1 MGSRILSPEP
11 HSPTRYYK
19 MTASAVTAP
28 AAQSASP
35 VKTKS
40 PAQVQEEAN
49 SLLAT
54 GKRHLLV
61 GDVPAA
67 VSSLAKG
74 CELLS
79 AQFGET
85 AKECAENYFYYG
97 KSLLELSRMESG
109 VLGNALEGVPEEGDD
124 QVNTSQVEDPE
135 KLTKDEKTE
144 VEHKVA
150 EALDYNCKTNEII
163 QDEEEMKKEEMAGE
177 DGADTESD
185 GMEDETGGEESQE
198 EMETDQTPSSD
209 IKSKTSPKGK
219 QEVVKKDG
227 DKREGDEEEEP
238 SNLQLAWE
246 IFELAKVVYT
256 KLIETETK
264 DKDFYEER
272 LCSTMLHLGEV
283 SIENE
288 NYQQAVEDIK
298 LCLQKQEKMPKDAR
312 IAAET
317 HYQLGLAQSF
327 NHQFDE
333 SVESHR
339 TAIAILK
346 ERSKNLKAKEASTS
360 SPRKLAETNKEI
372 AELEALIPEI
382 EEKIVDTK
390 HMKKEDGKPKGSE
403 GKGEV
408 FGSSSS
414 DKPTASI
421 AVKRK
426 ASGGDASSKKLAAD
440 GKSTAAAN

>member
-40 PAQVQEEAN
+40 PAEIQEDAN

-67 VSSLAKG
+67 VSCLARC

-85 AKECAENYFYYG
+85 AKECAESYFYYG

-109 VLGNALEGVPEEGDD
+109 VLGNALEGVPEDSDEKVD
-124 QVNTSQVEDPE
+124 TSQVEDPE
-135 KLTKDEKTE
+135 KLTKDEKSE
-144 VEHKVA
+144 VEDKVA
-150 EALDYNCKTNEII
+150 EAFDYNYKTSEII
-163 QDEEEMKKEEMAGE
+163 QDEEEAAM
-177 DGADTESD
+177 DGAETETDGS
-185 GMEDETGGEESQE
+185 GMEDEELQE
-198 EMETDQTPSSD
+198 EAMETDDSPV
-209 IKSKTSPKGK
+209 KKMSPKAK
-219 QEVVKKDG
+219 QDSEKKSTED
-227 DKREGDEEEEP
+227 EEEP

-246 IFELAKVVYT
+246 VLELAKVVYT
-256 KLIETETK
+256 KLIATEIK
-264 DKDFYEER
+264 DKDFFEER

-298 LCLQKQEKMPKDAR
+298 LCLTKQEKMPKDAR
-312 IAAET
+312 LRAEI
-317 HYQLGLAQSF
+317 HYHLGLAQAF
-327 NHQFDE
+327 HQQFDE
-333 SVESHR
+333 SIESHKA
-339 TAIAILK
+339 AIAILK
-346 ERSKNLKAKEASTS
+346 ERSKNLKAKEASTT

-390 HMKKEDGKPKGSE
+390 DMKKEASKQKDKSGEKGD
-403 GKGEV
+403 V
-408 FGSSSS
+408 FGSSST
-414 DKPTASI
+414 DKSTASI
-421 AVKRK
+421 AIKRRS
-426 ASGGDASSKKLAAD
+426 SGSESASKK
-440 GKSTAAAN
+440 TAAAVST

>member
-11 HSPTRYYK
+11 HSPTRHYK

-40 PAQVQEEAN
+40 PAEIQEDAK

-67 VSSLAKG
+67 VSCLARC

-85 AKECAENYFYYG
+85 AKECAESYFYYG

-109 VLGNALEGVPEEGDD
+109 VLGNALEGVPEDSDEKVD
-124 QVNTSQVEDPE
+124 TSQVEDPE
-135 KLTKDEKTE
+135 KLTKDEKSE
-144 VEHKVA
+144 VEDKVA
-150 EALDYNCKTNEII
+150 EAFDYNYKTSEII
-163 QDEEEMKKEEMAGE
+163 QDEEEAAM
-177 DGADTESD
+177 DGAETETDGS
-185 GMEDETGGEESQE
+185 GMEDEELQE
-198 EMETDQTPSSD
+198 EAMETDDSPV
-209 IKSKTSPKGK
+209 KKMSPKAK
-219 QEVVKKDG
+219 QDSEKKGTD
-227 DKREGDEEEEP
+227 DEEEP

-246 IFELAKVVYT
+246 VLELAKVVYT
-256 KLIETETK
+256 KLIATEIK
-264 DKDFYEER
+264 DKDFFEER

-298 LCLQKQEKMPKDAR
+298 LCLTKQEKMPKDAR
-312 IAAET
+312 LRAEI
-317 HYQLGLAQSF
+317 HYHLGLAQAF
-327 NHQFDE
+327 HQQFDE
-333 SVESHR
+333 SIESHKA
-339 TAIAILK
+339 AIAILK
-346 ERSKNLKAKEASTS
+346 ERTKNLKVMETSST

-390 HMKKEDGKPKGSE
+390 DMKKEASKQKDKSGEKGD
-403 GKGEV
+403 V
-408 FGSSSS
+408 FGSSST
-414 DKPTASI
+414 DKSTASI
-421 AVKRK
+421 AIKRRS
-426 ASGGDASSKKLAAD
+426 SGSESASKK
-440 GKSTAAAN
+440 TAAAV

>member
-40 PAQVQEEAN
+40 PAEIQEDAN

-67 VSSLAKG
+67 VSCLARC

-85 AKECAENYFYYG
+85 AKECAESYFYYG

-109 VLGNALEGVPEEGDD
+109 VLGNALEGVPEDSDEKVD
-124 QVNTSQVEDPE
+124 TSQVEDPE
-135 KLTKDEKTE
+135 KLTKDEKSE
-144 VEHKVA
+144 VEDKVA
-150 EALDYNCKTNEII
+150 EAFDYNYKTSEII
-163 QDEEEMKKEEMAGE
+163 QDEEEAAM
-177 DGADTESD
+177 DGDETETDGS
-185 GMEDETGGEESQE
+185 GMEDEELQE
-198 EMETDQTPSSD
+198 EDMETDDSPV
-209 IKSKTSPKGK
+209 KKMSPKAK
-219 QEVVKKDG
+219 QDSEKKGTED
-227 DKREGDEEEEP
+227 EEEP

-246 IFELAKVVYT
+246 VLELAKVVYT
-256 KLIETETK
+256 KLIATEIK
-264 DKDFYEER
+264 DKDFFEER

-298 LCLQKQEKMPKDAR
+298 LCLTKQEKMPKDAR
-312 IAAET
+312 LRAEI
-317 HYQLGLAQSF
+317 HYHLGLAQAF
-327 NHQFDE
+327 HQQFDE
-333 SVESHR
+333 SIESHKA
-339 TAIAILK
+339 AIAILK
-346 ERSKNLKAKEASTS
+346 ERSKNLKVMETSST

-390 HMKKEDGKPKGSE
+390 DMKKEASKQKDKSGEKGD
-403 GKGEV
+403 V
-408 FGSSSS
+408 FGSSST
-414 DKPTASI
+414 DKSTASI
-421 AVKRK
+421 AIKRRS
-426 ASGGDASSKKLAAD
+426 SGSESASKK
-440 GKSTAAAN
+440 TAAAV

>member
-40 PAQVQEEAN
+40 PAEIQEDAN

-61 GDVPAA
+61 VDVPAA
-67 VSSLAKG
+67 VSCLARC

-85 AKECAENYFYYG
+85 AKECAESYFYYG

-109 VLGNALEGVPEEGDD
+109 VLGNALEGVPEDSDEKVD
-124 QVNTSQVEDPE
+124 TSQVEDPE
-135 KLTKDEKTE
+135 KLTKDEKSE
-144 VEHKVA
+144 VEDKVA
-150 EALDYNCKTNEII
+150 EAFDYNYKTSEII
-163 QDEEEMKKEEMAGE
+163 QDEEEAAM
-177 DGADTESD
+177 DGAETETDGS
-185 GMEDETGGEESQE
+185 GMEDEELQE
-198 EMETDQTPSSD
+198 EDMETDD
-209 IKSKTSPKGK
+209 SP
-219 QEVVKKDG
+219 VKKMYPKAKQDSEKKG
-227 DKREGDEEEEP
+227 TEDEEEP

-246 IFELAKVVYT
+246 VLELAKVVYT
-256 KLIETETK
+256 KLIATEIK
-264 DKDFYEER
+264 DKDFFEER

-298 LCLQKQEKMPKDAR
+298 LCLTKQEKMPKDAR
-312 IAAET
+312 LRAEI
-317 HYQLGLAQSF
+317 HYHLGLAQAF
-327 NHQFDE
+327 HQQFDE
-333 SVESHR
+333 SIESHKA
-339 TAIAILK
+339 AIAILK
-346 ERSKNLKAKEASTS
+346 ERTKNLKVMETSST

-390 HMKKEDGKPKGSE
+390 DMKKEAGKPKGSE

-440 GKSTAAAN
+440 GKSTVAAN

>member
-40 PAQVQEEAN
+40 PAEIQEDAN

-67 VSSLAKG
+67 VSCLARC

-85 AKECAENYFYYG
+85 AKECAESYFYYG

-109 VLGNALEGVPEEGDD
+109 VLGNALEGVPEDSDEKVD
-124 QVNTSQVEDPE
+124 TSQVEDPE
-135 KLTKDEKTE
+135 KLTKDEKSE
-144 VEHKVA
+144 VEDKVA
-150 EALDYNCKTNEII
+150 EAFDYNYKTSEII
-163 QDEEEMKKEEMAGE
+163 QDEEEAAM
-177 DGADTESD
+177 DGAETEPDGS
-185 GMEDETGGEESQE
+185 GMEDEELQE
-198 EMETDQTPSSD
+198 EAMETDDSPV
-209 IKSKTSPKGK
+209 KKMSPKAK
-219 QEVVKKDG
+219 QDSEK
-227 DKREGDEEEEP
+227 EGTEDEEEP

-246 IFELAKVVYT
+246 VLELAKVVYT
-256 KLIETETK
+256 KLIATEIK
-264 DKDFYEER
+264 DKDFFEER

-298 LCLQKQEKMPKDAR
+298 LCLTKQEKMPKDAR
-312 IAAET
+312 LTAEI
-317 HYQLGLAQSF
+317 HYHLGLAQAF
-327 NHQFDE
+327 HQQFDE
-333 SVESHR
+333 SIESHKA
-339 TAIAILK
+339 AIAILK
-346 ERSKNLKAKEASTS
+346 ERTKNLKVMETSST

-390 HMKKEDGKPKGSE
+390 DMKKEASKQKDKSGEKGD
-403 GKGEV
+403 V
-408 FGSSSS
+408 FGSSST
-414 DKPTASI
+414 DKSTASI
-421 AVKRK
+421 AIKRRS
-426 ASGGDASSKKLAAD
+426 SGSESASKK
-440 GKSTAAAN
+440 TAAAV

>member
-40 PAQVQEEAN
+40 PAEIQEDAN

-54 GKRHLLV
+54 DKRHLLV

-67 VSSLAKG
+67 VSCLARC

-85 AKECAENYFYYG
+85 AKECAESYFYYG

-109 VLGNALEGVPEEGDD
+109 VLGNALEGVPEDSDEKVD
-124 QVNTSQVEDPE
+124 TSQVEDPE
-135 KLTKDEKTE
+135 KLTKDEKSE
-144 VEHKVA
+144 VEDKVA
-150 EALDYNCKTNEII
+150 EAFDYNYKTSEII
-163 QDEEEMKKEEMAGE
+163 QDEEEAAM
-177 DGADTESD
+177 DGAETESD
-185 GMEDETGGEESQE
+185 GSGMEDEAEDSQE
-198 EMETDQTPSSD
+198 EMETDDSPV
-209 IKSKTSPKGK
+209 KKMSPK
-219 QEVVKKDG
+219 VKPDSEKKGTED
-227 DKREGDEEEEP
+227 EEEP

-246 IFELAKVVYT
+246 VLELAKVVYT
-256 KLIETETK
+256 KLIATEIK
-264 DKDFYEER
+264 DKDFFEER

-298 LCLQKQEKMPKDAR
+298 LCLTKQEKMPKDAR
-312 IAAET
+312 LRAEI
-317 HYQLGLAQSF
+317 HYHLGLAQAF
-327 NHQFDE
+327 HQQFDE
-333 SVESHR
+333 SIESHKA
-339 TAIAILK
+339 AIAILK
-346 ERSKNLKAKEASTS
+346 ERTKNLKVMETSST

-390 HMKKEDGKPKGSE
+390 DMKKEASKQKDKSGEKGD
-403 GKGEV
+403 V
-408 FGSSSS
+408 FGSSST
-414 DKPTASI
+414 DKSTASI
-421 AVKRK
+421 AIKRRS
-426 ASGGDASSKKLAAD
+426 SGSESASKK
-440 GKSTAAAN
+440 TAAAV

>member
-40 PAQVQEEAN
+40 PAEIQEDAN

-85 AKECAENYFYYG
+85 AKECAESYFYYG

-109 VLGNALEGVPEEGDD
+109 VLGNALEGVPEDSDEKVD
-124 QVNTSQVEDPE
+124 TSQVEDPE
-135 KLTKDEKTE
+135 KLTKDEKSE
-144 VEHKVA
+144 VEDKVA
-150 EALDYNCKTNEII
+150 EAFDYNYKTSEII
-163 QDEEEMKKEEMAGE
+163 QDEEEAAM
-177 DGADTESD
+177 DGAETETDGS
-185 GMEDETGGEESQE
+185 GMEDEELQE
-198 EMETDQTPSSD
+198 EDMETDDSPV
-209 IKSKTSPKGK
+209 KKMSPKAK
-219 QEVVKKDG
+219 QDSEKKGTED
-227 DKREGDEEEEP
+227 EEEP
-238 SNLQLAWE
+238 SNLQ
-246 IFELAKVVYT
+246 
-256 KLIETETK
+256 
-264 DKDFYEER
+264 ER

-298 LCLQKQEKMPKDAR
+298 LCLTKQEKMPKDAR
-312 IAAET
+312 LRAEIQY
-317 HYQLGLAQSF
+317 HLGLAQAF
-327 NHQFDE
+327 HQQFDE
-333 SVESHR
+333 SIESHKA
-339 TAIAILK
+339 AIAILK
-346 ERSKNLKAKEASTS
+346 ERTKNLKVMETSST

-390 HMKKEDGKPKGSE
+390 DMKKEASKQKDKSGEKGD
-403 GKGEV
+403 V
-408 FGSSSS
+408 FGSSST
-414 DKPTASI
+414 DKSTASI
-421 AVKRK
+421 AIKRRS
-426 ASGGDASSKKLAAD
+426 SGSESASKK
-440 GKSTAAAN
+440 TAAAV

>member
-40 PAQVQEEAN
+40 PAEIQEDAN

-67 VSSLAKG
+67 VSCLARC

-85 AKECAENYFYYG
+85 AKECAESYFYYG

-109 VLGNALEGVPEEGDD
+109 VLGNALEGVPEDSDEKVD
-124 QVNTSQVEDPE
+124 TSQVEDPE
-135 KLTKDEKTE
+135 KLTKDEKSE
-144 VEHKVA
+144 VEDKVA
-150 EALDYNCKTNEII
+150 EAFNYNYKTSEII
-163 QDEEEMKKEEMAGE
+163 QDEEE
-177 DGADTESD
+177 D
-185 GMEDETGGEESQE
+185 
-198 EMETDQTPSSD
+198 METDDSPV
-209 IKSKTSPKGK
+209 KKMSPKAK
-219 QEVVKKDG
+219 QDSEKKGTED
-227 DKREGDEEEEP
+227 EEEP

-246 IFELAKVVYT
+246 VLELAKVVYT
-256 KLIETETK
+256 KLIATEIK
-264 DKDFYEER
+264 DKDFFEER

-298 LCLQKQEKMPKDAR
+298 LCLTKQEKMPKDAR
-312 IAAET
+312 LRAEI
-317 HYQLGLAQSF
+317 HYHLGLAQAF
-327 NHQFDE
+327 HQQFDE
-333 SVESHR
+333 SIESHKA
-339 TAIAILK
+339 AIAILK
-346 ERSKNLKAKEASTS
+346 ERTKNLKVMETSST

-390 HMKKEDGKPKGSE
+390 DMKKEASKQKDKSGEKGD
-403 GKGEV
+403 V
-408 FGSSSS
+408 FGSSST
-414 DKPTASI
+414 DKSTASI
-421 AVKRK
+421 AIKRRS
-426 ASGGDASSKKLAAD
+426 SGSESASKK
-440 GKSTAAAN
+440 TAAAV

>member
-1 MGSRILSPEP
+1 
-11 HSPTRYYK
+11 
-19 MTASAVTAP
+19 MTASTEVAAAP
-28 AAQSASP
+28 AAQSGKSCPNSKEASP
-35 VKTKS
+35 VRTRT

-74 CELLS
+74 CELLT

-124 QVNTSQVEDPE
+124 KANTSQVEDPE

-163 QDEEEMKKEEMAGE
+163 QDEEEMKKEEMASE

-198 EMETDQTPSSD
+198 EMETDQTNSSD
-209 IKSKTSPKGK
+209 TKSKSKTSPKGK
-219 QEVVKKDG
+219 QEAMKKDG
-227 DKREGDEEEEP
+227 DKKEGDEEEEP

-246 IFELAKVVYT
+246 ILELAKVVYT

-390 HMKKEDGKPKGSE
+390 DMKKEAGKPKGSE
-403 GKGEV
+403 GKGDV

-414 DKPTASI
+414 DNKPTASI

-426 ASGGDASSKKLAAD
+426 ASGGEASSKKLAATD

>member
-40 PAQVQEEAN
+40 PAEIQEDAN

-67 VSSLAKG
+67 VSCLARC

-85 AKECAENYFYYG
+85 AKECAESYFYYG

-109 VLGNALEGVPEEGDD
+109 VLGNALEGVPEDSDEKVD
-124 QVNTSQVEDPE
+124 TSQVEDPE
-135 KLTKDEKTE
+135 KLTKDEKSE
-144 VEHKVA
+144 VEDKVA
-150 EALDYNCKTNEII
+150 EAFDYNYKTSEII
-163 QDEEEMKKEEMAGE
+163 QDEEEAAM
-177 DGADTESD
+177 DGAETETDGS
-185 GMEDETGGEESQE
+185 GMEDEELQE
-198 EMETDQTPSSD
+198 EDMETDDSPV
-209 IKSKTSPKGK
+209 KKMSPKAK
-219 QEVVKKDG
+219 QDSEKKGTED
-227 DKREGDEEEEP
+227 EEEP

-246 IFELAKVVYT
+246 VLELAKVVYT
-256 KLIETETK
+256 KLIATEIK
-264 DKDFYEER
+264 DKDFFEER

-298 LCLQKQEKMPKDAR
+298 LCLTKQEKMPKDAR
-312 IAAET
+312 LRAEI
-317 HYQLGLAQSF
+317 HYHLGLAQAF
-327 NHQFDE
+327 HQQFDE
-333 SVESHR
+333 SIESHKA
-339 TAIAILK
+339 AIAILK
-346 ERSKNLKAKEASTS
+346 ERNKNLKVMETSST

-390 HMKKEDGKPKGSE
+390 DMKKEASKQKS
-403 GKGEV
+403 
-408 FGSSSS
+408 
-414 DKPTASI
+414 TASI
-421 AVKRK
+421 AIKRRS
-426 ASGGDASSKKLAAD
+426 SGSES
-440 GKSTAAAN
+440 

>member
-1 MGSRILSPEP
+1 
-11 HSPTRYYK
+11 
-19 MTASAVTAP
+19 MTASTIATP

-40 PAQVQEEAN
+40 PAEIQEDAN

-67 VSSLAKG
+67 VSCLARC

-85 AKECAENYFYYG
+85 AKECAESYFYYG

-109 VLGNALEGVPEEGDD
+109 VLGNALEGVPDESDEK
-124 QVNTSQVEDPE
+124 VNTSQVEDPE
-135 KLTKDEKTE
+135 KLTKDEKSE
-144 VEHKVA
+144 VEDKVA
-150 EALDYNCKTNEII
+150 EAFDYNYKTSEII
-163 QDEEEMKKEEMAGE
+163 QDEEEAAM
-177 DGADTESD
+177 DGAETESD
-185 GMEDETGGEESQE
+185 GSGMEDEESQE
-198 EMETDQTPSSD
+198 EEMETDDSLV
-209 IKSKTSPKGK
+209 KKMSPKVK
-219 QEVVKKDG
+219 QDSEKKGTED
-227 DKREGDEEEEP
+227 EEEP

-246 IFELAKVVYT
+246 VLELAKVVYT
-256 KLIETETK
+256 KLIATEAK
-264 DKDFYEER
+264 DKDFFEER

-298 LCLQKQEKMPKDAR
+298 LCLTKQEKMPKDAR
-312 IAAET
+312 LTAEI
-317 HYQLGLAQSF
+317 HYQLGLAQAF
-327 NHQFDE
+327 HQQFDQ
-333 SVESHR
+333 SIESHKA
-339 TAIAILK
+339 AIAILK
-346 ERSKNLKAKEASTS
+346 ERSTNLKVVESSTTN
-360 SPRKLAETNKEI
+360 PRKLAETNKEI

-390 HMKKEDGKPKGSE
+390 DMKKEACKPKAMSSE
-403 GKGEV
+403 KGDV
-408 FGSSSS
+408 FGSSST

-421 AVKRK
+421 AIKRK
-426 ASGGDASSKKLAAD
+426 SSGSESASKK
-440 GKSTAAAN
+440 TAAAV

>member
-40 PAQVQEEAN
+40 PAEIQEDAN

-67 VSSLAKG
+67 VSCLARC

-85 AKECAENYFYYG
+85 AKECAESYFYYG

-109 VLGNALEGVPEEGDD
+109 VLGNALEGVPEDSDEKVD
-124 QVNTSQVEDPE
+124 TSQVEDPE
-135 KLTKDEKTE
+135 KLTKDEKSE
-144 VEHKVA
+144 VEDKVA
-150 EALDYNCKTNEII
+150 EAFDYNYKTSEII
-163 QDEEEMKKEEMAGE
+163 QDEEEAAM
-177 DGADTESD
+177 DGAETETDGS
-185 GMEDETGGEESQE
+185 GMEDEELQE
-198 EMETDQTPSSD
+198 EDMETDDSPV
-209 IKSKTSPKGK
+209 KKMSPKAK
-219 QEVVKKDG
+219 QDSEKKGTG
-227 DKREGDEEEEP
+227 DEEEP

-246 IFELAKVVYT
+246 VLELAKVVYT
-256 KLIETETK
+256 KLIATEIK
-264 DKDFYEER
+264 DKDFFEER

-298 LCLQKQEKMPKDAR
+298 LCLTKQEKMPKDAR
-312 IAAET
+312 LRAEI

-333 SVESHR
+333 SVESHK

-346 ERSKNLKAKEASTS
+346 ERSINLKEASTT

-390 HMKKEDGKPKGSE
+390 DMKKEAGKPKGSE

-440 GKSTAAAN
+440 GKSSAAAN

>member
-1 MGSRILSPEP
+1 
-11 HSPTRYYK
+11 

-40 PAQVQEEAN
+40 PAEIQEDAN

-67 VSSLAKG
+67 VSCLARC

-85 AKECAENYFYYG
+85 AKECAESYFYYG

-109 VLGNALEGVPEEGDD
+109 VLGNALEGVPEDSDEKVD
-124 QVNTSQVEDPE
+124 TSQVEDPE
-135 KLTKDEKTE
+135 KLTKDEKSE
-144 VEHKVA
+144 VEDKVA
-150 EALDYNCKTNEII
+150 EAFDYNYKTSEII
-163 QDEEEMKKEEMAGE
+163 QDEEEAAM
-177 DGADTESD
+177 DGAETETDGS
-185 GMEDETGGEESQE
+185 GMEDEELQE
-198 EMETDQTPSSD
+198 EDMETDDSPV
-209 IKSKTSPKGK
+209 KKMSPKAK
-219 QEVVKKDG
+219 QDSEKKGTED
-227 DKREGDEEEEP
+227 EEEP

-246 IFELAKVVYT
+246 VLELAKVVYT
-256 KLIETETK
+256 KLIATEIK
-264 DKDFYEER
+264 DKDFFEER

-298 LCLQKQEKMPKDAR
+298 LCLTKQEKMPEDAR
-312 IAAET
+312 LRAEI
-317 HYQLGLAQSF
+317 HYHLGLAQAF
-327 NHQFDE
+327 HQQFDE
-333 SVESHR
+333 SIESHKA
-339 TAIAILK
+339 AIAILK
-346 ERSKNLKAKEASTS
+346 ERTKNLKVMETSST

-390 HMKKEDGKPKGSE
+390 DMKKEASKQKDKSGEKGD
-403 GKGEV
+403 V
-408 FGSSSS
+408 FGSSST
-414 DKPTASI
+414 DKSTASI
-421 AVKRK
+421 AIKRRS
-426 ASGGDASSKKLAAD
+426 SGSESASKK
-440 GKSTAAAN
+440 TAAAV

>member
-11 HSPTRYYK
+11 HSSTRYYK

-40 PAQVQEEAN
+40 PAEIQEDAN

-67 VSSLAKG
+67 VSCLARC

-85 AKECAENYFYYG
+85 AKECAESYFYYG

-109 VLGNALEGVPEEGDD
+109 VLGNALEGVPEDSDEKVD
-124 QVNTSQVEDPE
+124 TSQVEDPE
-135 KLTKDEKTE
+135 KLTKDEKSE
-144 VEHKVA
+144 VEDKVA
-150 EALDYNCKTNEII
+150 EAFDYNYKTSEII
-163 QDEEEMKKEEMAGE
+163 QDEEEAAM
-177 DGADTESD
+177 DGAETETD
-185 GMEDETGGEESQE
+185 GSGTEDEELQE
-198 EMETDQTPSSD
+198 EDMETDDSPV
-209 IKSKTSPKGK
+209 KKMSPKAK
-219 QEVVKKDG
+219 QDSEKKGTED
-227 DKREGDEEEEP
+227 EEEP

-246 IFELAKVVYT
+246 VLELAKVVYT
-256 KLIETETK
+256 KLIATEIK
-264 DKDFYEER
+264 DKDFFEER

-283 SIENE
+283 SIDNE

-298 LCLQKQEKMPKDAR
+298 LCLTKQEKMPKDAR
-312 IAAET
+312 LRAEI
-317 HYQLGLAQSF
+317 HYHLGLAQAF
-327 NHQFDE
+327 HQQFDE
-333 SVESHR
+333 SIESHKA
-339 TAIAILK
+339 AIAILK
-346 ERSKNLKAKEASTS
+346 ERTKNLKVMETSST

-390 HMKKEDGKPKGSE
+390 DMKKEASKQKDKSGEKGD
-403 GKGEV
+403 V
-408 FGSSSS
+408 FGSSST
-414 DKPTASI
+414 DKSTASI
-421 AVKRK
+421 AIKRRS
-426 ASGGDASSKKLAAD
+426 SGSESASKK
-440 GKSTAAAN
+440 TAAAV

>member
-1 MGSRILSPEP
+1 LSPEP

-40 PAQVQEEAN
+40 PAEIQEDAN

-67 VSSLAKG
+67 VSCLARC

-85 AKECAENYFYYG
+85 AKECAESYFYYG

-109 VLGNALEGVPEEGDD
+109 VLGNALEGVPEDSDEKVD
-124 QVNTSQVEDPE
+124 TSQVEDPE
-135 KLTKDEKTE
+135 KLTKDEKSE
-144 VEHKVA
+144 VEDKVA
-150 EALDYNCKTNEII
+150 EAFDYNYKTSEII
-163 QDEEEMKKEEMAGE
+163 QDEEEAAM
-177 DGADTESD
+177 DGAETETDGS
-185 GMEDETGGEESQE
+185 GMEDEELQE
-198 EMETDQTPSSD
+198 EDMETDDSPV
-209 IKSKTSPKGK
+209 KKMSPKAK
-219 QEVVKKDG
+219 QDSEKKGTED
-227 DKREGDEEEEP
+227 EEEP

-246 IFELAKVVYT
+246 VLELAKVVYT
-256 KLIETETK
+256 KLIATEIK
-264 DKDFYEER
+264 DKDFFEER

-298 LCLQKQEKMPKDAR
+298 LCLTKQEKMPKDAR
-312 IAAET
+312 LRAEI
-317 HYQLGLAQSF
+317 HYHLGLAQAF
-327 NHQFDE
+327 HQQFDE
-333 SVESHR
+333 SIESHKA
-339 TAIAILK
+339 AIAILK
-346 ERSKNLKAKEASTS
+346 ERTKNLKVMETSST

-390 HMKKEDGKPKGSE
+390 DMKKEASKQKDKSGEKGD
-403 GKGEV
+403 V
-408 FGSSSS
+408 FGSSST
-414 DKPTASI
+414 DKSTASI
-421 AVKRK
+421 AIKRRS
-426 ASGGDASSKKLAAD
+426 SGSESASKK
-440 GKSTAAAN
+440 TAAAV

>member
-1 MGSRILSPEP
+1 MGVYGSQL
-11 HSPTRYYK
+11 TRDQGVPAQSHYYCM
-19 MTASAVTAP
+19 MTASTEVTAAP
-28 AAQSASP
+28 AAQSGKSCPNSKEASP
-35 VKTKS
+35 VRARS

-61 GDVPAA
+61 GDVPSA

-74 CELLS
+74 CELLTS
-79 AQFGET
+79 QFGET

-109 VLGNALEGVPEEGDD
+109 VLGSALEGVPEEGDD
-124 QVNTSQVEDPE
+124 KVNTSQVEDPE

-163 QDEEEMKKEEMAGE
+163 QDEEEMKKEEM
-177 DGADTESD
+177 
-185 GMEDETGGEESQE
+185 
-198 EMETDQTPSSD
+198 ETDQTPSSD

-227 DKREGDEEEEP
+227 DKKEGDEDEEP

-246 IFELAKVVYT
+246 ILELAKVVYT

-298 LCLQKQEKMPKDAR
+298 LCLQKQGKMPKDAR

-333 SVESHR
+333 SVESHK
-339 TAIAILK
+339 TAIAILN
-346 ERSKNLKAKEASTS
+346 ERSKNLKAKEASTT

-390 HMKKEDGKPKGSE
+390 DMKKEAGKPKGSE

-440 GKSTAAAN
+440 GKSTVAAN

>member
-40 PAQVQEEAN
+40 PAEIQEDAN

-67 VSSLAKG
+67 VSCLARC

-85 AKECAENYFYYG
+85 AKECAESYFYYG

-109 VLGNALEGVPEEGDD
+109 VLGNALEGVPEDSDEKVD
-124 QVNTSQVEDPE
+124 TSQVEDPE
-135 KLTKDEKTE
+135 KLTKDEKSE
-144 VEHKVA
+144 VEDKVA
-150 EALDYNCKTNEII
+150 EAFDYNYKTSEII
-163 QDEEEMKKEEMAGE
+163 QDEEEAAM
-177 DGADTESD
+177 DGAENETDGS
-185 GMEDETGGEESQE
+185 GMEDEELQE
-198 EMETDQTPSSD
+198 EDMETDDSPV
-209 IKSKTSPKGK
+209 KKMSPKAK
-219 QEVVKKDG
+219 QDSEKKGTED
-227 DKREGDEEEEP
+227 EEEP

-246 IFELAKVVYT
+246 VLELAKVVYT
-256 KLIETETK
+256 KLIATEIK
-264 DKDFYEER
+264 DKDFFEER

-288 NYQQAVEDIK
+288 NYKQAVEDIK
-298 LCLQKQEKMPKDAR
+298 LCLTKQEKMPKDAR
-312 IAAET
+312 LTAEI
-317 HYQLGLAQSF
+317 HYHLGLAQAF
-327 NHQFDE
+327 HQQFDE
-333 SVESHR
+333 SIESHKA
-339 TAIAILK
+339 AIAILK
-346 ERSKNLKAKEASTS
+346 ERTKNLKVMETSST

-390 HMKKEDGKPKGSE
+390 DMKKEASKQKDKSGEKGD
-403 GKGEV
+403 V
-408 FGSSSS
+408 FGSSST
-414 DKPTASI
+414 DKSTASI
-421 AVKRK
+421 AIKRRS
-426 ASGGDASSKKLAAD
+426 SGSESASKK
-440 GKSTAAAN
+440 TAAAV

>member
-40 PAQVQEEAN
+40 PAEIQEDAN

-67 VSSLAKG
+67 VSCLARC

-85 AKECAENYFYYG
+85 AKECAESYFYYG

-109 VLGNALEGVPEEGDD
+109 VLGNALEGVPEDSDEKVD
-124 QVNTSQVEDPE
+124 TSQVEDPE
-135 KLTKDEKTE
+135 KLTKDEKSE
-144 VEHKVA
+144 VEDKVA
-150 EALDYNCKTNEII
+150 EAFDYNYKTSEII
-163 QDEEEMKKEEMAGE
+163 QDEEEAAM
-177 DGADTESD
+177 DGAETETDGS
-185 GMEDETGGEESQE
+185 GMEDEELQE
-198 EMETDQTPSSD
+198 EAMETDDSPV
-209 IKSKTSPKGK
+209 KKMSPKAK
-219 QEVVKKDG
+219 QDSEKKGTD
-227 DKREGDEEEEP
+227 DEEEP

-246 IFELAKVVYT
+246 VLELAKVVYT
-256 KLIETETK
+256 KLIATEIK
-264 DKDFYEER
+264 DKDFFEER

-298 LCLQKQEKMPKDAR
+298 LCLTKQEKMPKDAR
-312 IAAET
+312 LRAEI
-317 HYQLGLAQSF
+317 HYHLGLAQAF
-327 NHQFDE
+327 HQQFDE
-333 SVESHR
+333 SIESHKA
-339 TAIAILK
+339 AIAILK
-346 ERSKNLKAKEASTS
+346 ERTKNLKVMETSST

-390 HMKKEDGKPKGSE
+390 DMKKEASKQKDKSGEKGD
-403 GKGEV
+403 V
-408 FGSSSS
+408 FGSSST
-414 DKPTASI
+414 DKSTASI
-421 AVKRK
+421 AIKRRS
-426 ASGGDASSKKLAAD
+426 SGSESASKK
-440 GKSTAAAN
+440 TAAAV

>member
-40 PAQVQEEAN
+40 PAEIQEDAN

-67 VSSLAKG
+67 VSCLARC

-85 AKECAENYFYYG
+85 AKECAESYFYYG

-109 VLGNALEGVPEEGDD
+109 VLGNALEGVPEDSDEKVD
-124 QVNTSQVEDPE
+124 TSQVEDPE
-135 KLTKDEKTE
+135 KLTKDEKSE
-144 VEHKVA
+144 VEDKVA
-150 EALDYNCKTNEII
+150 EAFDYNYKTSEII
-163 QDEEEMKKEEMAGE
+163 QDEEEAAM
-177 DGADTESD
+177 DGAETETDGS
-185 GMEDETGGEESQE
+185 GMEDEELQE
-198 EMETDQTPSSD
+198 EDMETDDSPV
-209 IKSKTSPKGK
+209 KKMSPKAK
-219 QEVVKKDG
+219 QDSEKKG
-227 DKREGDEEEEP
+227 TEDEEET

-246 IFELAKVVYT
+246 VLELAKVVYT
-256 KLIETETK
+256 KLIATEIK
-264 DKDFYEER
+264 DKDFFEER

-298 LCLQKQEKMPKDAR
+298 LCLTKQEKMPKDAR
-312 IAAET
+312 LRAEI
-317 HYQLGLAQSF
+317 HFHLGLAQAF
-327 NHQFDE
+327 HQQFDE
-333 SVESHR
+333 SIESHKA
-339 TAIAILK
+339 AIAILK
-346 ERSKNLKAKEASTS
+346 ERTKNLKVMETSST

-390 HMKKEDGKPKGSE
+390 DMKKEASKQKDKSGEKGD
-403 GKGEV
+403 V
-408 FGSSSS
+408 FGSSST
-414 DKPTASI
+414 DKSTASI
-421 AVKRK
+421 AIKRRS
-426 ASGGDASSKKLAAD
+426 SGSESASKK
-440 GKSTAAAN
+440 TAAAV

>member
-40 PAQVQEEAN
+40 PAEIQEDAN

-67 VSSLAKG
+67 VSCLARC

-85 AKECAENYFYYG
+85 AKECAESYFYYG

-109 VLGNALEGVPEEGDD
+109 VLGNALEGVPEDSDEKVD
-124 QVNTSQVEDPE
+124 TSQVEDPE
-135 KLTKDEKTE
+135 KLTKDEKSE
-144 VEHKVA
+144 VEDKVA
-150 EALDYNCKTNEII
+150 EAFDYNYKTSEII
-163 QDEEEMKKEEMAGE
+163 QDEEEAAM
-177 DGADTESD
+177 DGAETETD
-185 GMEDETGGEESQE
+185 GSGVEDEELQE
-198 EMETDQTPSSD
+198 EGMETDDSPV
-209 IKSKTSPKGK
+209 KKMSPKAK
-219 QEVVKKDG
+219 QDSEKKGTED
-227 DKREGDEEEEP
+227 EEEP

-246 IFELAKVVYT
+246 VLELAKVVYT
-256 KLIETETK
+256 KLIATEIK
-264 DKDFYEER
+264 DKDFFEER

-298 LCLQKQEKMPKDAR
+298 LCLTKQEKMPKDAR
-312 IAAET
+312 LRAEI
-317 HYQLGLAQSF
+317 HYHLGLAQAF
-327 NHQFDE
+327 HQQFDE
-333 SVESHR
+333 SIESHKA
-339 TAIAILK
+339 AIAILK
-346 ERSKNLKAKEASTS
+346 ERTKNLKVMETSST

-390 HMKKEDGKPKGSE
+390 DMKKEASKQKGSE

-426 ASGGDASSKKLAAD
+426 ASVGDASSKKLAAD
-440 GKSTAAAN
+440 GKSSVAAN

>member
-40 PAQVQEEAN
+40 PAEIQEDAN

-67 VSSLAKG
+67 VSCLARC

-85 AKECAENYFYYG
+85 AKECAESYFYYG

-109 VLGNALEGVPEEGDD
+109 VLGNALEGVPEDSDEKVD
-124 QVNTSQVEDPE
+124 TSQVEDPE
-135 KLTKDEKTE
+135 KLTKDEKSE
-144 VEHKVA
+144 VEDKVA
-150 EALDYNCKTNEII
+150 EAFDYNYKTSEII
-163 QDEEEMKKEEMAGE
+163 QDEEEAAM
-177 DGADTESD
+177 DGAETETDGS
-185 GMEDETGGEESQE
+185 GMEDEELQE
-198 EMETDQTPSSD
+198 EDMETDDSPV
-209 IKSKTSPKGK
+209 KKMSPKAK
-219 QEVVKKDG
+219 QDSEKKGTED
-227 DKREGDEEEEP
+227 EEEP

-246 IFELAKVVYT
+246 VLELAKVVYT
-256 KLIETETK
+256 KLIATEIK
-264 DKDFYEER
+264 DKDFFEER

-298 LCLQKQEKMPKDAR
+298 LCLTKQEKMPKDAR
-312 IAAET
+312 LRAET

-333 SVESHR
+333 SVESHK

-346 ERSKNLKAKEASTS
+346 ERSKNLKAKEASTT

-390 HMKKEDGKPKGSE
+390 DMKKEASKQKDKSGEKGD
-403 GKGEV
+403 V
-408 FGSSSS
+408 FGSSST
-414 DKPTASI
+414 DKSTASI
-421 AVKRK
+421 AIKRRS
-426 ASGGDASSKKLAAD
+426 SGSESASKK
-440 GKSTAAAN
+440 TAAAV

>member
-40 PAQVQEEAN
+40 PAEIQEDAN

-67 VSSLAKG
+67 VSCLARC

-85 AKECAENYFYYG
+85 AKECAESYFYYG

-109 VLGNALEGVPEEGDD
+109 VLGNALEGVPEDSDEKVD
-124 QVNTSQVEDPE
+124 TSQVEDPE
-135 KLTKDEKTE
+135 KLTKDEKSE
-144 VEHKVA
+144 VEDKVA
-150 EALDYNCKTNEII
+150 EAFDYNYKTSEII
-163 QDEEEMKKEEMAGE
+163 QDEEEAAM
-177 DGADTESD
+177 DGAETETDGS
-185 GMEDETGGEESQE
+185 GMEDEELQE
-198 EMETDQTPSSD
+198 EDMETDDSPV
-209 IKSKTSPKGK
+209 KKMSPKAK
-219 QEVVKKDG
+219 QDSEKKGTED
-227 DKREGDEEEEP
+227 EEEP
-238 SNLQLAWE
+238 SNLQ
-246 IFELAKVVYT
+246 
-256 KLIETETK
+256 
-264 DKDFYEER
+264 ER

-298 LCLQKQEKMPKDAR
+298 LCLTKQEKMPKDAR
-312 IAAET
+312 LRAEI
-317 HYQLGLAQSF
+317 HYHLGLAQAF
-327 NHQFDE
+327 HQQFDE
-333 SVESHR
+333 SIESHKA
-339 TAIAILK
+339 AIAILK
-346 ERSKNLKAKEASTS
+346 ERNKNLKFMETSST

-390 HMKKEDGKPKGSE
+390 DMKKEASKQKDKSGEKGD
-403 GKGEV
+403 V
-408 FGSSSS
+408 FGSSST
-414 DKPTASI
+414 DKSTASI
-421 AVKRK
+421 AIKRRS
-426 ASGGDASSKKLAAD
+426 SGSESASKK
-440 GKSTAAAN
+440 

>member
-40 PAQVQEEAN
+40 PAEIQEDAN

-85 AKECAENYFYYG
+85 AKECAESYFYYG

-109 VLGNALEGVPEEGDD
+109 VLGNALEGVPEDSDEKVD
-124 QVNTSQVEDPE
+124 TSQVEDPE
-135 KLTKDEKTE
+135 KLTKDEKSE
-144 VEHKVA
+144 VEDKVA
-150 EALDYNCKTNEII
+150 EAFDYNYKTSEII
-163 QDEEEMKKEEMAGE
+163 QDEEEAAM
-177 DGADTESD
+177 DGAETETDGS
-185 GMEDETGGEESQE
+185 GMEDEELQE
-198 EMETDQTPSSD
+198 EDMETDDSPV
-209 IKSKTSPKGK
+209 KKMSPKAK
-219 QEVVKKDG
+219 QDSEKKGTED
-227 DKREGDEEEEP
+227 EEEP

-246 IFELAKVVYT
+246 VLELAKVVYT
-256 KLIETETK
+256 KLIATEIK
-264 DKDFYEER
+264 DKDFFEER

-298 LCLQKQEKMPKDAR
+298 LCLTKQEKMPKDAR
-312 IAAET
+312 LRAEI
-317 HYQLGLAQSF
+317 HYHLGLAQAF
-327 NHQFDE
+327 HQQFDE
-333 SVESHR
+333 SIESHKA
-339 TAIAILK
+339 AIAILK
-346 ERSKNLKAKEASTS
+346 ERNKNLKVMETSST

-390 HMKKEDGKPKGSE
+390 DMKKEASKQKDKSGEKGD
-403 GKGEV
+403 V
-408 FGSSSS
+408 FGSSST
-414 DKPTASI
+414 DKSTASI
-421 AVKRK
+421 AIKRRS
-426 ASGGDASSKKLAAD
+426 SGSESASKK
-440 GKSTAAAN
+440 TAAAV

>member
-40 PAQVQEEAN
+40 PAEIQEDAN

-67 VSSLAKG
+67 VSCLARC

-85 AKECAENYFYYG
+85 AKECAESYFYYG

-109 VLGNALEGVPEEGDD
+109 VLGNALEGVPEDSDEKVD
-124 QVNTSQVEDPE
+124 TSQVEDPE
-135 KLTKDEKTE
+135 KLTKDEKSE
-144 VEHKVA
+144 VEDKVA
-150 EALDYNCKTNEII
+150 EAFDYNYKTSEII
-163 QDEEEMKKEEMAGE
+163 QDEEEAAM
-177 DGADTESD
+177 DGAENETDGS
-185 GMEDETGGEESQE
+185 GMEAEELQE
-198 EMETDQTPSSD
+198 EAMETDDSPV
-209 IKSKTSPKGK
+209 KKMSPKAK
-219 QEVVKKDG
+219 QDSEKKGTED
-227 DKREGDEEEEP
+227 EEEP

-246 IFELAKVVYT
+246 VLELAKVVYT
-256 KLIETETK
+256 KLIATEIK
-264 DKDFYEER
+264 DKDFFEER

-298 LCLQKQEKMPKDAR
+298 LCLTKQEKMPKDAR
-312 IAAET
+312 LRAEI
-317 HYQLGLAQSF
+317 HYHLGLAQAF
-327 NHQFDE
+327 HQQFDE
-333 SVESHR
+333 SIESHKA
-339 TAIAILK
+339 AIAILK
-346 ERSKNLKAKEASTS
+346 ERTKNLKVMETSST

-390 HMKKEDGKPKGSE
+390 DMKKEASKQKDKSGEKGD
-403 GKGEV
+403 V
-408 FGSSSS
+408 FGSSST
-414 DKPTASI
+414 DKSTASI
-421 AVKRK
+421 AIKRRS
-426 ASGGDASSKKLAAD
+426 SGSESASKK
-440 GKSTAAAN
+440 TAAAV

>member
-40 PAQVQEEAN
+40 PAEIQEDAN

-54 GKRHLLV
+54 DKRHLLV

-67 VSSLAKG
+67 VSCLARC

-85 AKECAENYFYYG
+85 AKECAESYFYYG

-109 VLGNALEGVPEEGDD
+109 VLGNALEGVPEDSDEKVD
-124 QVNTSQVEDPE
+124 TSQVEDPE
-135 KLTKDEKTE
+135 KLTKDEKSE
-144 VEHKVA
+144 VEDKVA
-150 EALDYNCKTNEII
+150 EAFDYNYKTSEII
-163 QDEEEMKKEEMAGE
+163 QDEEEAAM
-177 DGADTESD
+177 DGAETETDGS
-185 GMEDETGGEESQE
+185 GMEDEELQE
-198 EMETDQTPSSD
+198 EDMETDDSPV
-209 IKSKTSPKGK
+209 KKMSPKAK
-219 QEVVKKDG
+219 QDSEKKGTED
-227 DKREGDEEEEP
+227 EEEP

-246 IFELAKVVYT
+246 VLELAKVVYT
-256 KLIETETK
+256 KLIATEIK
-264 DKDFYEER
+264 DKDFFEER

-298 LCLQKQEKMPKDAR
+298 LCLTKQEKMPKDAR
-312 IAAET
+312 LRAEI
-317 HYQLGLAQSF
+317 HYHLGLAQAF
-327 NHQFDE
+327 HQQFDE
-333 SVESHR
+333 SIESHKA
-339 TAIAILK
+339 AIAILK
-346 ERSKNLKAKEASTS
+346 ERTKNLKVMETSST

-390 HMKKEDGKPKGSE
+390 DMKKEAGKPKESE

>member
-1 MGSRILSPEP
+1 
-11 HSPTRYYK
+11 

-40 PAQVQEEAN
+40 PAEIQEDAN

-67 VSSLAKG
+67 VSCLARC

-85 AKECAENYFYYG
+85 AKECAESYFYYG

-109 VLGNALEGVPEEGDD
+109 VLGNALEGVPEDSDEKVD
-124 QVNTSQVEDPE
+124 TSQVEDPE
-135 KLTKDEKTE
+135 KLTKDEKSE
-144 VEHKVA
+144 VEDKVA
-150 EALDYNCKTNEII
+150 EAFDYNYKTSEII
-163 QDEEEMKKEEMAGE
+163 QDEEEAAM
-177 DGADTESD
+177 DGAETETDGS
-185 GMEDETGGEESQE
+185 GMEDEELQE
-198 EMETDQTPSSD
+198 EDMETDDSPV
-209 IKSKTSPKGK
+209 KKMSPKAK
-219 QEVVKKDG
+219 QDSEKKGTG
-227 DKREGDEEEEP
+227 DEEEP

-246 IFELAKVVYT
+246 VLELAKVVYT
-256 KLIETETK
+256 KLIATEIK
-264 DKDFYEER
+264 DKDFFEER

-298 LCLQKQEKMPKDAR
+298 LCLTKQEKMPKDAR
-312 IAAET
+312 LRAEI
-317 HYQLGLAQSF
+317 HYHLGLAQAF
-327 NHQFDE
+327 HQQFDE
-333 SVESHR
+333 SIESHKA
-339 TAIAILK
+339 AIAILK
-346 ERSKNLKAKEASTS
+346 ERTKNLKVMETSST

-390 HMKKEDGKPKGSE
+390 DMKKEASKQKDKSGEKGD
-403 GKGEV
+403 V
-408 FGSSSS
+408 FGSSST
-414 DKPTASI
+414 DKSTASI
-421 AVKRK
+421 AIKRRS
-426 ASGGDASSKKLAAD
+426 SGSESASKK
-440 GKSTAAAN
+440 TAAAV

>member
-40 PAQVQEEAN
+40 PAEIQEDAN

-67 VSSLAKG
+67 VSCLARC

-85 AKECAENYFYYG
+85 AKECAESYFYYG

-109 VLGNALEGVPEEGDD
+109 VLGNALEGVPEDSDEKVD
-124 QVNTSQVEDPE
+124 TSQVEDPE
-135 KLTKDEKTE
+135 KLTKDEKSE
-144 VEHKVA
+144 VEDKVA
-150 EALDYNCKTNEII
+150 EAFDYNYKTSEII
-163 QDEEEMKKEEMAGE
+163 QDEEEAAM
-177 DGADTESD
+177 DGAETETDGS
-185 GMEDETGGEESQE
+185 GMEDEELQE
-198 EMETDQTPSSD
+198 EDMETDDSPV
-209 IKSKTSPKGK
+209 KKMSPKAK
-219 QEVVKKDG
+219 QDSEKKGTED
-227 DKREGDEEEEP
+227 EEEP

-246 IFELAKVVYT
+246 VLELAKVVYT
-256 KLIETETK
+256 KLIATEIK
-264 DKDFYEER
+264 DKDFFEER

-298 LCLQKQEKMPKDAR
+298 LCLTKQEKMPKDAR
-312 IAAET
+312 LRAEI
-317 HYQLGLAQSF
+317 HYHLCLAQAF
-327 NHQFDE
+327 HQQFDE
-333 SVESHR
+333 SIESHKA
-339 TAIAILK
+339 AIAILK
-346 ERSKNLKAKEASTS
+346 ERTKNLKVMETSST

-390 HMKKEDGKPKGSE
+390 DMKKEASKQKDKSGEKGD
-403 GKGEV
+403 V
-408 FGSSSS
+408 FGSSST
-414 DKPTASI
+414 DKSTASI
-421 AVKRK
+421 AIKRRS
-426 ASGGDASSKKLAAD
+426 SGSESASKK
-440 GKSTAAAN
+440 TAAAV

>member
-40 PAQVQEEAN
+40 PAEIQEDAN

-67 VSSLAKG
+67 VSCLARC

-85 AKECAENYFYYG
+85 AKECAESYFYYG

-109 VLGNALEGVPEEGDD
+109 VLGNALEGVPEDSDEKVD
-124 QVNTSQVEDPE
+124 TSQVEDPE
-135 KLTKDEKTE
+135 KLTKDEKSE
-144 VEHKVA
+144 VEDKVA
-150 EALDYNCKTNEII
+150 EAFDYNYKTSEII
-163 QDEEEMKKEEMAGE
+163 QDEEEAAM
-177 DGADTESD
+177 DGAETETDGS
-185 GMEDETGGEESQE
+185 GMEDEELQE
-198 EMETDQTPSSD
+198 EDMETDDSPV
-209 IKSKTSPKGK
+209 KKMSPKAK
-219 QEVVKKDG
+219 QDSEKKGTED
-227 DKREGDEEEEP
+227 EEEP

-246 IFELAKVVYT
+246 VLELAKVVYT
-256 KLIETETK
+256 KLIATEIK
-264 DKDFYEER
+264 DKDFFEER

-298 LCLQKQEKMPKDAR
+298 LCLTNQEKMPKDAR
-312 IAAET
+312 LRAEI
-317 HYQLGLAQSF
+317 HYHLGLAQAF
-327 NHQFDE
+327 HQQFDE
-333 SVESHR
+333 SIESHKA
-339 TAIAILK
+339 AIAILK
-346 ERSKNLKAKEASTS
+346 ERTKNLKVMETSST

-372 AELEALIPEI
+372 AELQALIPEI

-390 HMKKEDGKPKGSE
+390 DMKKEASKQKDKSGEKGD
-403 GKGEV
+403 V
-408 FGSSSS
+408 FGSSST
-414 DKPTASI
+414 DKSTASI
-421 AVKRK
+421 AIKRRS
-426 ASGGDASSKKLAAD
+426 SGSESASKK
-440 GKSTAAAN
+440 TAAAV